1 MSHCARPPLEV
12 PETVKELQRLVCTSG
27 HTGWWRALPLKY
39 TGSRSVTSNNVFLMF
54 FYKPLHLR
62 LWAVTLLRRTGI
74 LLGEDF
80 VREKLRHMSASKGHL
95 THI

>member
-39 TGSRSVTSNNVFLMF
+39 TGSRSVTSNNVF
-54 FYKPLHLR
+54 
-62 LWAVTLLRRTGI
+62 
-74 LLGEDF
+74 
-80 VREKLRHMSASKGHL
+80 
-95 THI
+95 